1 MNRSNHA
8 KKPSTPLL
16 SLFLVITIISLTHVH
31 NTVAKEVAA
40 IPNQIITDYLLLQ
53 NQSVTVSTA
62 VTTSTDSHTI
72 SVTSIKNNTL
82 SARLSVSDELATG
95 YWWVLILGTG
105 GKHWIDLAVGIIPVT
120 GSTAIIDISDALSL
134 GLITGG
140 VILTSPL
147 PDEDEDPLEYS
158 ITVSGAWSEGS

>member
-1 MNRSNHA
+1 MNKSKHA
-8 KKPSTPLL
+8 ERISTLLL
-16 SLFLVITIISLTHVH
+16 SLFLVITILSSTPIPSAG
-31 NTVAKEVAA
+31 AKEVEA
-40 IPNQIITDYLLLQ
+40 IPNQIVTDYLLLQ
-53 NQSVTVSTA
+53 NQSVTASLTSTS
-62 VTTSTDSHTI
+62 STDSHTI
-72 SVTSIKNNTL
+72 SVTSIGNNTL
-82 SARLSVSDELATG
+82 SASLSVSDEGTTG

-120 GSTAIIDISDALSL
+120 GSNAIIDISDSLSL

-147 PDEDEDPLEYS
+147 PGEDEDPLEYS